1 VSSCAQLLVRA
12 YEYRLTRLVVVDHR
26 AEVRRADL
34 RTDSGVPTVALTE
47 IHFNTIVFLA
57 LCLALPRPW
66 SRRQL
71 ERLAM
76 GWSVLYLSQALNLL
90 FHVKFL
96 YASAFGA
103 WSLQNYSIVARNVFG
118 FLQYAT
124 DLPGRFAFP
133 FALWLGFSGQI
144 MPIIGL
150 HQRRSKPPRRKPG
163 RDARSR
169 STERARRIVRCAQR
183 IPRSVRVEANN
194 NGHTRSAS
202 RGLFPHAP
210 SGCGAGGGSPGGRTP

>member
-1 VSSCAQLLVRA
+1 VSGFAQLLIRA
-12 YEYRLTRLVVVDHR
+12 YEYPKVTRLVVVDHR

-34 RTDSGVPTVALTE
+34 RTDSVVPTVALTE

-66 SRRQL
+66 SRKQL
-71 ERLAM
+71 ERLVM
-76 GWSVLYLSQALNLL
+76 GWSVLYLTQSLNLL

-103 WSLQNYSIVARNVFG
+103 WSLQNYSAVARNVFG

-133 FALWLGFSGQI
+133 FAIWLGFNWDQV
-144 MPIIGL
+144 MPIVGL
-150 HQRRSKPPRRKPG
+150 SSGPRDGDSRTGKPG
-163 RDARSR
+163 R
-169 STERARRIVRCAQR
+169 
-183 IPRSVRVEANN
+183 
-194 NGHTRSAS
+194 
-202 RGLFPHAP
+202 
-210 SGCGAGGGSPGGRTP
+210 GRKK

>member
-1 VSSCAQLLVRA
+1 MTKRAGPDGHRRFVRRLPVAAIAALAVWFLLRPAIDGAVSGFAQLLIRA
-12 YEYRLTRLVVVDHR
+12 YEYPKVTRLVVVDHR

-90 FHVKFL
+90 LHVKFL

-103 WSLQNYSIVARNVFG
+103 WSLQNYSTVARNVFG

-133 FALWLGFSGQI
+133 FAIWLGFNWDQV
-144 MPIIGL
+144 MPIVGL
-150 HQRRSKPPRRKPG
+150 
-163 RDARSR
+163 A
-169 STERARRIVRCAQR
+169 
-183 IPRSVRVEANN
+183 
-194 NGHTRSAS
+194 SAPKAS
-202 RGLFPHAP
+202 
-210 SGCGAGGGSPGGRTP
+210 GGRGATSGRRQST

>member
-1 VSSCAQLLVRA
+1 MTARPDPADNRRFVRRLPVAAIVALVVWILLRSTLDGAVSGFAQLLIRA
-12 YEYRLTRLVVVDHR
+12 YEYPKVTRLVVVDHR

-34 RTDSGVPTVALTE
+34 RTDSLVPTVALTE

-66 SRRQL
+66 SRKQL
-71 ERLAM
+71 ERLVM
-76 GWSVLYLSQALNLL
+76 GWSVLYLTQSLNLL

-103 WSLQNYSIVARNVFG
+103 WSFQQYTEAARNIFG

-133 FALWLGFSGQI
+133 FAIWIGFNWDRV
-144 MPIIGL
+144 MPVVGL
-150 HQRRSKPPRRKPG
+150 SAEPPRGGKG
-163 RDARSR
+163 GAS
-169 STERARRIVRCAQR
+169 ERRRRR
-183 IPRSVRVEANN
+183 
-194 NGHTRSAS
+194 
-202 RGLFPHAP
+202 
-210 SGCGAGGGSPGGRTP
+210 

>member
-1 VSSCAQLLVRA
+1 MTVRADPTDHRLFVRRMAVAAVVALVVWALLRPALDGAVTSFAQLLIRA
-12 YEYRLTRLVVVDHR
+12 YEHPKVTGLVVVDHR

-34 RTDSGVPTVALTE
+34 RSDSALPTVALTE

-66 SRRQL
+66 SRKQL
-71 ERLAM
+71 ERLVM
-76 GWSVLYLSQALNLL
+76 GWSLLYLSQSLNLL

-103 WSLQNYSIVARNVFG
+103 WSLQTYSAVARNVVG

-133 FALWLGFSGQI
+133 FAIWLGFSWDQV
-144 MPIIGL
+144 MPIVGL
-150 HQRRSKPPRRKPG
+150 SSAPKVGGRRSGRPARGRRK
-163 RDARSR
+163 
-169 STERARRIVRCAQR
+169 
-183 IPRSVRVEANN
+183 
-194 NGHTRSAS
+194 
-202 RGLFPHAP
+202 
-210 SGCGAGGGSPGGRTP
+210 

>member
-1 VSSCAQLLVRA
+1 VTVRADPTDHRLFVRRMAVAAVVALVVWVLLRPALDGAVTSFAQLLIRA
-12 YEYRLTRLVVVDHR
+12 YEHPKVTRLVVVDHR

-34 RTDSGVPTVALTE
+34 RSDSALPTVALTE

-57 LCLALPRPW
+57 LCLALPRQW
-66 SRRQL
+66 SRKQL
-71 ERLAM
+71 EHLLM

-133 FALWLGFSGQI
+133 FAIWLGFNWDQV
-144 MPIIGL
+144 MPIVGL
-150 HQRRSKPPRRKPG
+150 SSGPKASGGRGRPG
-163 RDARSR
+163 R
-169 STERARRIVRCAQR
+169 
-183 IPRSVRVEANN
+183 
-194 NGHTRSAS
+194 
-202 RGLFPHAP
+202 
-210 SGCGAGGGSPGGRTP
+210 GRKK

>member
-1 VSSCAQLLVRA
+1 VTVRADPTDHRLFVRRMAVAAVVALVVWALLRPALDGAVTSFAQLLIRA
-12 YEYRLTRLVVVDHR
+12 YEHPKVTRLVVVDHR

-34 RTDSGVPTVALTE
+34 RSDSALPTVALTE

-66 SRRQL
+66 SRKQL
-71 ERLAM
+71 ERLVM
-76 GWSVLYLSQALNLL
+76 GWSLLYLSQSLNLL

-103 WSLQNYSIVARNVFG
+103 WSLQHYSTVARNVFG

-133 FALWLGFSGQI
+133 FAIWIGFNWDQV
-144 MPIIGL
+144 MPIVGL
-150 HQRRSKPPRRKPG
+150 SSGKKDADG
-163 RDARSR
+163 RDKKPHRG
-169 STERARRIVRCAQR
+169 RRR
-183 IPRSVRVEANN
+183 
-194 NGHTRSAS
+194 
-202 RGLFPHAP
+202 
-210 SGCGAGGGSPGGRTP
+210 

>member
-1 VSSCAQLLVRA
+1 MTVRADPTDHRLFVRRMAVAAVVALVVWALLRPALDGAVTSFAQLLIRA
-12 YEYRLTRLVVVDHR
+12 YEHPKVTRLVVVDHR

-34 RTDSGVPTVALTE
+34 RSDSALPTVALTE

-66 SRRQL
+66 SRKQL
-71 ERLAM
+71 ERLVM
-76 GWSVLYLSQALNLL
+76 GWSLLYLSQSLNLL

-103 WSLQNYSIVARNVFG
+103 WSLQHYSTVARNVFG

-133 FALWLGFSGQI
+133 FAIWIGFNWDQV
-144 MPIIGL
+144 MPIVGL
-150 HQRRSKPPRRKPG
+150 SSGKKDADGRDKKPRR
-163 RDARSR
+163 
-169 STERARRIVRCAQR
+169 
-183 IPRSVRVEANN
+183 
-194 NGHTRSAS
+194 
-202 RGLFPHAP
+202 
-210 SGCGAGGGSPGGRTP
+210 GRTK

>member
-1 VSSCAQLLVRA
+1 MTERSGSSDHRRFVSRLPVAALVALALWVLIRPALDGAVSGFAQLLIRA
-12 YEYRLTRLVVVDHR
+12 YEYPKVTRLVVVGHR

-66 SRRQL
+66 SRKQL
-71 ERLAM
+71 ERLLM
-76 GWSVLYLSQALNLL
+76 GWSLLYLSQSLNLL

-103 WSLQNYSIVARNVFG
+103 WSLQSYSAVARNVFG

-133 FALWLGFSGQI
+133 FAIWLGFNWDRV
-144 MPIIGL
+144 MPIVGL
-150 HQRRSKPPRRKPG
+150 
-163 RDARSR
+163 A
-169 STERARRIVRCAQR
+169 
-183 IPRSVRVEANN
+183 SV
-194 NGHTRSAS
+194 
-202 RGLFPHAP
+202 PD
-210 SGCGAGGGSPGGRTP
+210 AGGGRGGRPGRRHRS